1 MRPRPPASNG
11 TNQDG
16 QAKKEEVRYWIPVLL
31 TLIGVLLAAIPVYLS
46 FQPDTPEEFLA
57 ECRANHPDSAEA
69 PATRTN
75 TAERSFSGCSWPPVP
90 GAASDGFYQV
100 RLTEYEIPG
109 SVGADQFSLV
119 QVFSSACRT
128 LLLQYRFQN
137 QTTNAQ
143 EQPLVVDTD
152 QIVSMY
158 DGSPENVPSDLW
170 PVAGADSEGRLLV
183 LSHFRYDL
191 SRVEC
196 VSPSSQ

>member
-1 MRPRPPASNG
+1 ESPA
-11 TNQDG
+11 Q
-16 QAKKEEVRYWIPVLL
+16 
-31 TLIGVLLAAIPVYLS
+31 
-46 FQPDTPEEFLA
+46 
-57 ECRANHPDSAEA
+57 
-69 PATRTN
+69 RTN
-75 TAERSFSGCSWPPVP
+75 TATRNFSGCSWPPVP
-90 GAASDGFYQV
+90 GAENDGFYRL

-109 SVGADQFSLV
+109 SSGADQFSLV

-143 EQPLVVDTD
+143 TQPLVADMD

-158 DGSPENVPSDLW
+158 DGSPENVPHDLW
-170 PVAGADSEGRLLV
+170 PVTGADSEGRLLV

-196 VSPSSQ
+196 VNPPSP